1 MKINRLEEY
10 KKQIDDPNTPEW
22 KRIQLESKV
31 AILERK
37 KHPKML
43 WSKRETYR
51 KQGENNGN

>member
-1 MKINRLEEY
+1 MKINRIEEY

-37 KHPKML
+37 KHPKMI
-43 WSKRETYR
+43 WVGRKTYR
-51 KQGENNGN
+51 KQGEK